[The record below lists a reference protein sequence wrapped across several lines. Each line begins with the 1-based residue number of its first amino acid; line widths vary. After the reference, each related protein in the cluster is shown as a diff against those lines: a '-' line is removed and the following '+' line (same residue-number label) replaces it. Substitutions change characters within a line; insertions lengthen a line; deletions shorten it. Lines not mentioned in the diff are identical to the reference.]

1 MVGSVNSANNDAIQY
16 ITNASKQATSD
27 GINSDTSILVNLKTL
42 DTETLSRVADGIDPM
57 RSAGSNTVKLLANSI
72 NELKASIADH
82 KDAAKD
88 TKLLITTDGSK
99 ISIRA
104 VKEKTGTYNPSKL
117 AHRPRLTG
125 ASDNKQYIS
134 LSNSGPKEFKLDH
147 KSIGN
152 ITIPPQ
158 ARVATPQAPISA
170 QVIATAP
177 VSTPI
182 TATVSL
188 PNQNSV
194 PASEPSIPFADV
206 QIDAPPE
213 STSVH
218 ASSETPKET
227 SLSATSKDS
236 TVDAS
241 DEKETPEA
249 KSEVTQEDINKA
261 LDNDK
266 KLTFFKTSLENLQ
279 NRLEENPGQQKLVK
293 GIEKV
298 TDKIK
303 SITAEITQQ
312 VKDGTYETEE
322 KPKTNRLAQ
331 PATVSA
337 ESLNPENYDVSWKNR
352 TADNPFGVCSGAV
365 CEWFYQ
371 NQYDPATEVA
381 ADLKPNDADLLQ
393 TVLDQD
399 HGAESLNRILN
410 PVSLDQDVTQVK
422 VSTLGTDSI
431 DQTSPAEV
439 ESTVDRLLTELQK
452 QEGNFFD
459 IQTKDTLQAGG
470 FVPGHRMGAM
480 YKEGVVHFFDPN
492 KGITGSKDTNK
503 VKGEIL
509 KSVAQ
514 WSDVTFRAG
523 TLNLSPSEPK
533 VSHSGQPN
541 APTAIA
547 TEIDNNSD
555 NNGDFIEAQ
564 ALF

>member
-16 ITNASKQATSD
+16 INNASKQAKSD

-57 RSAGSNTVKLLANSI
+57 RSAGSNTVKLLANNI
-72 NELKASIADH
+72 DELKASIADH

-125 ASDNKQYIS
+125 AIDNKQYIS

-152 ITIPPQ
+152 ITIPPK
-158 ARVATPQAPISA
+158 ARVATLQPPISA
-170 QVIATAP
+170 KVIATAP

-188 PNQNSV
+188 LNQNPA
-194 PASEPSIPFADV
+194 PASESSIPFADV
-206 QIDAPPE
+206 QIDVSPE
-213 STSVH
+213 SP
-218 ASSETPKET
+218 SSQSAAATPKE
-227 SLSATSKDS
+227 ATG
-236 TVDAS
+236 DAS
-241 DEKETPEA
+241 SAKETTAETKA
-249 KSEVTQEDINKA
+249 EVTQDDIDNI
-261 LDNDK
+261 LQNDK
-266 KLTFFKTSLENLQ
+266 DLKLLTTILDKLES
-279 NRLEENPGQQKLVK
+279 RLESDSLSDKMRTK
-293 GIEKV
+293 IETKIPKV
-298 TDKIK
+298 RERIEEK
-303 SITAEITQQ
+303 TAEITQQ
-312 VKDGTYETEE
+312 VKDGTYETKE
-322 KPKTNRLAQ
+322 KPKAGRLAQ

-371 NQYDPATEVA
+371 NQYDPTTEVA
-381 ADLKPNDADLLQ
+381 ANLKPNDADLLQ
-393 TVLDQD
+393 TILDQD
-399 HGAESLNRILN
+399 HGAESLSRILN

-422 VSTLGTDSI
+422 ISTLGTDSI

-439 ESTVDRLLTELQK
+439 EATVDRLLTELQQ

-533 VSHSGQPN
+533 VSHSGQSNVP
-541 APTAIA
+541 AAVA
-547 TEIDNNSD
+547 TQIVDDSN